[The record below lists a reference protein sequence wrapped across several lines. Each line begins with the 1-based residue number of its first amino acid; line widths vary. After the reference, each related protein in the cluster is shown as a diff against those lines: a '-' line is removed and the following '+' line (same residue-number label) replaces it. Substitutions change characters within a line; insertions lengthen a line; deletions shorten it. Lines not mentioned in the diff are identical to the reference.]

1 MTLENTEQIIHIT
14 ETELYRVNVAYT
26 SIRCPETRAAFVLQ
40 MEAEVLGQSA
50 DGES

>member
-1 MTLENTEQIIHIT
+1 MILQNTEKIIHIT

-40 MEAEVLGQSA
+40 METEVLAQA
-50 DGES
+50 VDAES